1 MMQEEA
7 RGQVLL
13 YQRDDGS
20 AGVEVK
26 LEDQTV
32 WLTQK
37 QIAEL
42 FQTTRENV
50 TMHARNIF
58 DERELDPTATSKEFL
73 QVRQEGGRQVK
84 RQVLHYNLDFIIS
97 VGYRVK
103 SKVATQ
109 FRIWATQC
117 LKEYLVQGYSL
128 NEQRLISD

>member
-1 MMQEEA
+1 MQEEA